1 MELLA
6 VVVTVVVL
14 VVTVA
19 TVVALFN
26 YRVQLDCRHGNL
38 SSNRRERGEKDLW

>member
-1 MELLA
+1 MLA
-6 VVVTVVVL
+6 VVVTVA
-14 VVTVA
+14 VA
-19 TVVALFN
+19 TVVVVTAAVALFN